1 MTSPPPLIPTPYI
14 PIGEVMLPNGSSE
27 NLDILEKKKKKKKKK
42 SERYFN
48 FPFGKFA
55 LQEESFIVSR

>member
-42 SERYFN
+42 S
-48 FPFGKFA
+48 
-55 LQEESFIVSR
+55 

>member
-27 NLDILEKKKKKKKKK
+27 NLDILEKKKKKKKKI
-42 SERYFN
+42 EIYFN
-48 FPFGKFA
+48 VPFGKFA

>member
-42 SERYFN
+42 KREIF
-48 FPFGKFA
+48 
-55 LQEESFIVSR
+55 